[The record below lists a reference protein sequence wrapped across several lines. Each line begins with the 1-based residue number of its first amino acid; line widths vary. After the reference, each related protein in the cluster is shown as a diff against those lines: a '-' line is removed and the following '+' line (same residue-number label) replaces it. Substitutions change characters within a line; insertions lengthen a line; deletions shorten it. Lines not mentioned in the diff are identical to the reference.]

1 MLPATGAIG
10 VNEMFRVGDIVLTD
24 KNKYYAYKIIR
35 EVSPEYVEVKAVI
48 GFERWRN
55 HLVAE
60 LQKVPRDIFHKKISA
75 KMK

>member
-1 MLPATGAIG
+1 
-10 VNEMFRVGDIVLTD
+10 MFRVGDIVLTD
-24 KNKYYAYKIIR
+24 RNKYYAYKIIR

-48 GFERWRN
+48 SLESENLRKP
-55 HLVAE
+55 LMAK